1 MQFTRLEKARI
12 ACSVAEGTALPCEA
26 WKHFAG
32 GETSAERPGT
42 TRMVF
47 LAVFFMAIKNQLFRV
62 RGDKG

>member
-32 GETSAERPGT
+32 GETSAELPGT

-47 LAVFFMAIKNQLFRV
+47 LAVFFYGHQKSALPGT
-62 RGDKG
+62 RG